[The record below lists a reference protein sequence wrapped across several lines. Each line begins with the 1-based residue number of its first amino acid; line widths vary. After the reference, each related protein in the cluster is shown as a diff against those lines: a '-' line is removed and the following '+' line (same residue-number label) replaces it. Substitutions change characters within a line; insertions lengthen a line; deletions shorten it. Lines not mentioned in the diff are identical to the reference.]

1 MKNLFNGRLFTITNN
16 NHVMKEV
23 NNFQGNVKLFFIVAF
38 SKYFWPSYK
47 KIDHTDSAAGLFLG
61 SQTTLP

>member
-1 MKNLFNGRLFTITNN
+1 
-16 NHVMKEV
+16 MKEV
-23 NNFQGNVKLFFIVAF
+23 NNFQGNVKRFFIVAF